1 MFINKIGN
9 ILKQERIKRN
19 MSLKTLS
26 DFTNISIGTLSNIEN
41 DKIKNPSGVFLY
53 RISKALDINYDYL
66 VRQRWDILPVFSF
79 ERKRT

>member
-1 MFINKIGN
+1 MNKIGKIIKEQRLFKN
-9 ILKQERIKRN
+9 IT
-19 MSLKTLS
+19 LKTLS
-26 DFTNISIGTLSNIEN
+26 DSTSISIGTLSNIEN